1 MTTEIILIRH
11 GETDW
16 NAAGRWQG
24 VANVPL
30 NETGRGQSQALA
42 QRLAT
47 WPLDALYSSDLARAA
62 ETAQIVGAARQMP
75 VILDAAWRERDVGL
89 FAGCTT
95 AEIVERYAPGWT
107 GENSWQNPPQGE
119 TSLAF
124 RARVTAAL
132 AALVAGHPGQRVAVV
147 THGGVLFSVLGHLF
161 GRGPEEPLPIAG
173 RVNTSLSVLRAD
185 GAQLQLLRLNDYAHL
200 EQSGMINEAAAGV
213 SSAVR
218 PL

>member
-1 MTTEIILIRH
+1 M
-11 GETDW
+11 
-16 NAAGRWQG
+16 
-24 VANVPL
+24 
-30 NETGRGQSQALA
+30 
-42 QRLAT
+42 
-47 WPLDALYSSDLARAA
+47 
-62 ETAQIVGAARQMP
+62 
-75 VILDAAWRERDVGL
+75 
-89 FAGCTT
+89 
-95 AEIVERYAPGWT
+95 
-107 GENSWQNPPQGE
+107 
-119 TSLAF
+119 
-124 RARVTAAL
+124 
-132 AALVAGHPGQRVAVV
+132 